1 MTRRPVL
8 LMVLLLAGCSNPL
21 PPGRPSSG
29 APPVTF
35 CGKTLY
41 AGAAGLPVYRPPLAP
56 GTYVNPMDPR
66 GGPPLLVQTADDC
79 GHGARIVISPTG
91 LVAVVNEVRAADGR
105 PVALSLSGLRP
116 GTGALTVIGG
126 GPVHGAV
133 PLVVVDPS
141 QTPGEPTNGVTVP

>member
-1 MTRRPVL
+1 MA
-8 LMVLLLAGCSNPL
+8 LLLAGCSNPA
-21 PPGRPSSG
+21 PPGRPSTG
-29 APPVTF
+29 APSGIF
-35 CGKTLY
+35 CGRALY
-41 AGAAGLPVYRPPLAP
+41 AGAEGLPVYRPPLAH

-79 GHGARIVISPTG
+79 GHGGRIDISPTG
-91 LVAVVNEVRAADGR
+91 LVAVDHEIRAADGR

-116 GTGALTVIGG
+116 GTGSLTVMGD

-133 PLVVVDPS
+133 PLVVVDPT